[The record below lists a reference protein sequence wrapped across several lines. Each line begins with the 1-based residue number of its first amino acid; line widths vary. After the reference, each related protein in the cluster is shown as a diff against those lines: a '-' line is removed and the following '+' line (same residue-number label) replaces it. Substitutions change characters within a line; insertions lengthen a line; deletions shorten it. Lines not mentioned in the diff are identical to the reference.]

1 MAVLEITQAA
11 EQRLLEITPSIPTAF
26 EGVHFEPPTGMYQR
40 CQFIISPPEDPVLGT
55 GYYRERVEFQVFVSS
70 PAGLGVGDALARA
83 ELIRAKFKK
92 GTSFDTDIIANWWEY
107 FNNPVFIKVHVLST
121 PQVAGTVPLGDRV
134 VVPVMISLVGE
145 VYSIK

>member
-26 EGVHFEPPTGMYQR
+26 EGVHFEPPVGMYQR

-55 GYYRERVEFQVFVSS
+55 GYYRERVEFQVFISS

-83 ELIRAKFKK
+83 ELIRDKFKK
-92 GTSFDTDIIANWWEY
+92 GTY
-107 FNNPVFIKVHVLST
+107 FTSGTIKIYVLNT
-121 PQVAGTVPLGDRV
+121 PQVSGTVPLGDRV

-145 VYSIK
+145 VYSE

>member
-26 EGVHFEPPTGMYQR
+26 EGVHFEPPAGMYQR
-40 CQFIISPPEDPVLGT
+40 CQFIISPPDDPVLGT

-83 ELIRAKFKK
+83 ELIRDKFKK
-92 GTSFDTDIIANWWEY
+92 GTY
-107 FNNPVFIKVHVLST
+107 FTSGAIKIHVLST

-145 VYSIK
+145 VYSVE

>member
-1 MAVLEITQAA
+1 MAVLEITKAA

-26 EGVHFEPPTGMYQR
+26 EGVHFEPPSGMYQR
-40 CQFIISPPEDPVLGT
+40 CQFIISPPDDPVLGT

-83 ELIRAKFKK
+83 ELIRDKFKK
-92 GTSFDTDIIANWWEY
+92 GTY
-107 FNNPVFIKVHVLST
+107 FTSGVIKIHVLST

-145 VYSIK
+145 VYSIE